1 MVLEDEIPRLSLG
14 MTMHVMGTRGKKW
27 RFETRVRNLEIFI
40 FESPLLPPI
49 NNIFVMSSRATARD
63 LLLKT
68 AKYRDDFLQKAKLE
82 ANGLTAIFTA
92 AGKTARQNNPKN
104 NI

>member
-1 MVLEDEIPRLSLG
+1 
-14 MTMHVMGTRGKKW
+14 
-27 RFETRVRNLEIFI
+27 
-40 FESPLLPPI
+40 
-49 NNIFVMSSRATARD
+49 MSSRATARD

-104 NI
+104 NK